1 MGKLGQ
7 AAAFGVSASCRYVC
21 LRTWIS
27 WACST
32 ASTSECPPTLW
43 SSVPAFWTASST
55 WPECPDSTMRE
66 RLTERLGRP
75 LYWPAMTV
83 RRVEYEVERVRLGRH
98 LSRNAVRQLLTD
110 HAEYGGWELARLR
123 RYGDG
128 TRDAWIRRKIIRFPR
143 RT

>member
-1 MGKLGQ
+1 M
-7 AAAFGVSASCRYVC
+7 R
-21 LRTWIS
+21 
-27 WACST
+27 
-32 ASTSECPPTLW
+32 
-43 SSVPAFWTASST
+43 
-55 WPECPDSTMRE
+55 PDSKRVVRTPA
-66 RLTERLGRP
+66 LQLGRP

-123 RYGDG
+123 RYRDG

-143 RT
+143 R